1 MIRNSIIFTFLEL
14 VNKAVPFLLLPI
26 LTRYLSPDDYGVIAS
41 FTALV
46 SFLGI
51 FIGLSAHGA
60 IDANYFKLKKEQVGI
75 YIFNVL
81 IVLLFITVIA
91 LVTIIIYND
100 LIMNKLNIPLEW
112 QIVSIFV
119 AVSQFITII
128 NLSLWIIEQK
138 PVPYGMYQLFQTI
151 FITSVSIVLVV
162 GFSFDWSG
170 NLLAISIGSLLSAF
184 ISLIFLK
191 QKGYLIIKVNKEYLN
206 DFLKFGIP
214 MVPHQ
219 VSGWI
224 RSQADKVIVVS
235 TLGTAMAGLFVVG
248 QQVGMVMSIFMSSL
262 NKALYPFLY
271 KKLNQKMTDID
282 KRNIVKTTYFIG
294 FLIIIAALTL
304 IILTEII
311 YPYLFNATFQNALLV
326 TQLMIIGYLF
336 EGLYYLIVNYLF
348 YFKQTAKLAKVTFSI
363 SMVHICISILLV
375 NLYGIVGAAY
385 ALIISGVLQ
394 FVFVWYLSN
403 KIYPMPWFS
412 FWRDKNEL

>member
-1 MIRNSIIFTFLEL
+1 
-14 VNKAVPFLLLPI
+14 
-26 LTRYLSPDDYGVIAS
+26 
-41 FTALV
+41 
-46 SFLGI
+46 
-51 FIGLSAHGA
+51 
-60 IDANYFKLKKEQVGI
+60 
-75 YIFNVL
+75 
-81 IVLLFITVIA
+81 
-91 LVTIIIYND
+91 
-100 LIMNKLNIPLEW
+100 
-112 QIVSIFV
+112 
-119 AVSQFITII
+119 
-128 NLSLWIIEQK
+128 
-138 PVPYGMYQLFQTI
+138 
-151 FITSVSIVLVV
+151 
-162 GFSFDWSG
+162 
-170 NLLAISIGSLLSAF
+170 
-184 ISLIFLK
+184 
-191 QKGYLIIKVNKEYLN
+191 
-206 DFLKFGIP
+206 LKFGIP

-235 TLGTAMAGLFVVG
+235 TLGTAMTGLFVVG

-375 NLYGIVGAAY
+375 NLYGIIGAAY

>member
-1 MIRNSIIFTFLEL
+1 MIRNSIIFTLLEL
-14 VNKAVPFLLLPI
+14 INKAVPFLLLPI

-81 IVLLFITVIA
+81 VVLLSITVIA

-138 PVPYGMYQLFQTI
+138 PVPYGVYQLFQTI

-184 ISLIFLK
+184 ISLFFLK
-191 QKGYLIIKVNKEYLN
+191 QKGYLILKVNKEYLN

-235 TLGTAMAGLFVVG
+235 ILGTAMTGLFVVG

-271 KKLNQKMTDID
+271 KKLNQEMTEID

-304 IILTEII
+304 IMLIEII
-311 YPYLFNATFQNALLV
+311 YPYLFNATFQNSLFV

-336 EGLYYLIVNYLF
+336 EGLYYLIVNYFF
-348 YFKQTAKLAKVTFSI
+348 YFKQTAKLAKITFSI
-363 SMVHICISILLV
+363 SMVHICFSIFLV

-403 KIYPMPWFS
+403 KIYPMPWF
-412 FWRDKNEL
+412 FWRDK

>member
-26 LTRYLSPDDYGVIAS
+26 LTRYLSPNDYGVIAS

-91 LVTIIIYND
+91 LITIIIYND

-162 GFSFDWSG
+162 GLSFDWSG

-235 TLGTAMAGLFVVG
+235 TLGTAMTGLFVVG

-375 NLYGIVGAAY
+375 NLYGIIGAAY

-412 FWRDKNEL
+412 FWKDKK

>member
-1 MIRNSIIFTFLEL
+1 MIRNSIIFTLLEL
-14 VNKAVPFLLLPI
+14 INKAVPFLLLPI

-81 IVLLFITVIA
+81 IVLLSITVIA

-184 ISLIFLK
+184 ISLFFLK
-191 QKGYLIIKVNKEYLN
+191 QKGYLILKVNKEYLN

-235 TLGTAMAGLFVVG
+235 ILGTAMTGLFVVG

-271 KKLNQKMTDID
+271 KKLNQEMTETD

-304 IILTEII
+304 IMLIEII
-311 YPYLFNATFQNALLV
+311 YPYLFNATFQNSLFV

-336 EGLYYLIVNYLF
+336 EGLYYLIVNYFF
-348 YFKQTAKLAKVTFSI
+348 YFKQTAKLAKITFSI
-363 SMVHICISILLV
+363 SMVHICFSIFLV